1 MRILFKLLLWPLVFV
16 LSLIVAFGRFLYT
29 FSSILLSVLS
39 GLFFFFAVG
48 NLIMGEKEA
57 ALGLLLIGFFISPFG
72 LPALALWMVE
82 KLDDLKEMIREL

>member
-1 MRILFKLLLWPLVFV
+1 MLFRSIMKNSLRKIPFV
-16 LSLIVAFGRFLYT
+16 GFACHKAGHIFIDRSN
-29 FSSILLSVLS
+29 
-39 GLFFFFAVG
+39 FFFFAVG

-57 ALGLLLIGFFISPFG
+57 AAGLLLIGFFISPFG

>member
-1 MRILFKLLLWPLVFV
+1 MSYFGGRQEKFLMNCRKFSRYGRHKIHSFVGAIL
-16 LSLIVAFGRFLYT
+16 
-29 FSSILLSVLS
+29 
-39 GLFFFFAVG
+39 FFAVG

>member
-1 MRILFKLLLWPLVFV
+1 MRILFKLLLWPLVLV
-16 LSLIVAFGRFLYT
+16 LSFIVAFGRFLYT

-57 ALGLLLIGFFISPFG
+57 AAGLFLTGFFISPFG
-72 LPALALWMVE
+72 IPALALWMVE